1 MIGDAIQLK
10 LTITPSNATNQ
21 KTSWVSS
28 DTSKATVNSS
38 GKVTLKAIG
47 EVTVSAIVDGVT
59 AISNITINEKANNG

>member
-1 MIGDAIQLK
+1 MGQF
-10 LTITPSNATNQ
+10 
-21 KTSWVSS
+21 

-47 EVTVSAIVDGVT
+47 EVTISAIVDGVT